1 MFTYLYYLIS
11 VPVYGAALGICCF
24 AYGRLG
30 RKDLKY
36 AGFMMFTR
44 VCDAVY
50 VIAMDLL
57 GIPYAMHP
65 LELTAALTLTVVKI
79 YLLGRIVYTLFDRP
93 LPGSFDILLCMIVIL
108 HGLLST
114 YPREVY
120 WNLEPLSFS
129 ISILIVCGA
138 YWVQWVQEENRSRRA
153 FASRY
158 EPVILVMLAFSTLE
172 LLYIVTSFS
181 LMQAPLSQHYID
193 LFTNCF
199 YMLLAVWYIVF
210 CVQGLAED
218 GAAPA
223 ERCRE
228 DGLYA
233 GKAGESGT
241 PAPCFDGP
249 DLPAASAARV
259 RLAALCQQYELT
271 EREGEILTLI
281 LSGKSN
287 QEISD
292 ALYITVGTVKA
303 HIHRIFGKLEV
314 SSRSQLMTRF
324 WTVPAAA
331 ESVPLPVLE
340 ERLAGMKPN

>member
-1 MFTYLYYLIS
+1 MFAYLYYLIS
-11 VPVYGAALGICCF
+11 VLVYGAALGMCCF
-24 AYGRLG
+24 AYGRLE
-30 RKDLKY
+30 RRDLKY
-36 AGFMMFTR
+36 AGAMMFTR

-57 GIPYAMHP
+57 GISYAMHP

-79 YLLGRIVYTLFDRP
+79 YLLGKIVYTLFDRP
-93 LPGSFDILLCMIVIL
+93 LPGSFDILLCVIVIL

-138 YWVQWVQEENRSRRA
+138 YWVQWVQEENRDRRA

-181 LMQAPLSQHYID
+181 LMQTPLSQRHVD

-210 CVQGLAED
+210 CVQELAE
-218 GAAPA
+218 GAAGP
-223 ERCRE
+223 EQRRE
-228 DGLYA
+228 EVLYA
-233 GKAGESGT
+233 GEDGEAGV

-249 DLPAASAARV
+249 DLPAVPAAQE
-259 RLAALCQQYELT
+259 RLAALCRQYELT
-271 EREGEILTLI
+271 EREGEILALV

-314 SSRSQLMTRF
+314 SSRSQLMTCF
-324 WTVPAAA
+324 LNGAYF
-331 ESVPLPVLE
+331 S
-340 ERLAGMKPN
+340 